1 VRRRYWG
8 SRRYQRKICGQ
19 ENGAAITVGHQT
31 RLYLKIQE
39 VLLYVTSH
47 TDRPTIVLDSKTGR
61 VTPLNRPLYSILKF
75 FQVDSAGMLRMTSSA
90 RYFKEGVGSRRPN

>member
-1 VRRRYWG
+1 MINGRGDRLESGRREGHGDETEPARIVRRRYWG

-61 VTPLNRPLYSILKF
+61 VTPLNRPL
-75 FQVDSAGMLRMTSSA
+75 
-90 RYFKEGVGSRRPN
+90 